1 MRTIHT
7 EYTVYDKCLY
17 EDTAEPYTQCIV
29 YAGMRTLR
37 SVREFTLLPPLG
49 RNHLLLLHQQLCQC
63 AMQSDHTFSACE
75 IFILFRFILFA
86 HVEKLTFE

>member
-49 RNHLLLLHQQLCQC
+49 RNPPPPP
-63 AMQSDHTFSACE
+63 ASAAQPVGNA
-75 IFILFRFILFA
+75 IGSYF
-86 HVEKLTFE
+86 